1 MIQGLIGVIVP
12 VYKVEKYI
20 TECIESILAQT
31 YTNFRLI
38 LVDDGTP
45 DNAGRICDE
54 YAKKDSRITVIHQE
68 NAGVTRA
75 RARGVEEADNCE
87 FITFVDGDD
96 TIDTGYLKILHNA
109 VCDKIDIVLNEMD
122 TNADYLSICQYRSL
136 LIGDN
141 SLINIAPWNKLFRK
155 KIFNSHIFN
164 IPCNIVVGE
173 DMLMNIRLAFS
184 CQKDFVTII
193 KKPHIYNYR
202 LNDGSITKSFNSTPE
217 YENIF
222 QKCLID
228 SIPIYEKD
236 KYFKYTIKNRLANFH
251 RFWGYK
257 YCVKGMKDSMF
268 YKELKNDIE
277 EYEYR
282 LPVLDRILL
291 YNDNAFVRYIAIK
304 AKYFQRKFLKKQ

>member
-1 MIQGLIGVIVP
+1 
-12 VYKVEKYI
+12 
-20 TECIESILAQT
+20 
-31 YTNFRLI
+31 
-38 LVDDGTP
+38 
-45 DNAGRICDE
+45 
-54 YAKKDSRITVIHQE
+54 
-68 NAGVTRA
+68 
-75 RARGVEEADNCE
+75 
-87 FITFVDGDD
+87 
-96 TIDTGYLKILHNA
+96 
-109 VCDKIDIVLNEMD
+109 
-122 TNADYLSICQYRSL
+122 
-136 LIGDN
+136 
-141 SLINIAPWNKLFRK
+141 
-155 KIFNSHIFN
+155 
-164 IPCNIVVGE
+164 
-173 DMLMNIRLAFS
+173 MLMNIRLAFS
-184 CQKDFVTII
+184 CQKDLVTII

-202 LNDGSITKSFNSTPE
+202 LNDGCITKSFNSTPE

-251 RFWGYK
+251 RFLRYK

-291 YNDNAFVRYIAIK
+291 YNDNAFVRYIANK